1 MASKPQVLIWES
13 VVTRT
18 GSNAVSITA
27 QKPLDTMTCAQAGKV
42 LGCSRWTVQKL
53 YQAGLITGYKPGARA
68 VRKDGR
74 ASNAAV
80 RLDTASVLDY
90 RQRQLALAAAER
102 AG

>member
-1 MASKPQVLIWES
+1 MASKPQVMIWES

-42 LGCSRWTVQKL
+42 LGLGLCRVYDL
-53 YQAGLITGYKPGARA
+53 YRAGLITGYKPGAVA

-80 RLDTASVLDY
+80 RLDTASVLAY
-90 RQRQLALAAAER
+90 RDRQIALAAAER